1 MVPTEQ
7 ITKERLDSWK
17 ARMKESNA
25 TPVLLVGVG
34 HDQTSGQLVI
44 CTVEDIA
51 NDYLRS
57 LLVFALQELG

>member
-7 ITKERLDSWK
+7 ITKERLDSWR